1 MLVKNLLLKKGSLF
15 FIAFIIFNGCAKHS
29 YTPPT
34 INNPIYQKT
43 KQKAKSYRSIHKYT
57 MKPYQVFGK
66 WYYPKV
72 LPIGTKLKGIS
83 SWYGP
88 DFHGKTSSSGEVYDM
103 HKLTA
108 AHKTLPMHT
117 IVKVTNLKNKK
128 SVTVRINDRG
138 PFVKGRIIDL
148 SYEAGKRIGLDKS
161 GIAPVVV
168 EVLKYDKFIKS
179 TIKPLKKKIPFIK
192 AKKPK
197 QKTKKIKSSKIAV
210 VLGEY
215 KSFKEAKDIKSA
227 SKFLYPHF
235 TPLIIHNDKIFK
247 VVLVGFKNKKEAQS
261 FIQKNYLEE
270 AKIKELK

>member
-1 MLVKNLLLKKGSLF
+1 MSRLIGVFLNIFIF
-15 FIAFIIFNGCAKHS
+15 FSGCAKHS
-29 YTPPT
+29 YTPPP
-34 INNPIYQKT
+34 IDNPVYQKT
-43 KQKAKSYRSIHKYT
+43 KQKAKSYQSIHKYT
-57 MKPYQVFGK
+57 MRPYQVFGK

-72 LPIGTKLKGIS
+72 LPIGTKIKGIS

-88 DFHGKTSSSGEVYDM
+88 DFHGKASSSGEIYDM

-128 SVTVRINDRG
+128 SVIVRINDRG

-148 SYEAGKRIGLDKS
+148 SYEAGKKIGLDKS

-168 EVLKYDKFIKS
+168 EILKYDKFIKS

-192 AKKPK
+192 AKKK
-197 QKTKKIKSSKIAV
+197 KKKKKRLKTTKIAV

-215 KSFKEAKDIKSA
+215 KSSKEAKDVKSA
-227 SKFLYPHF
+227 SKFLYPSF
-235 TPLIIHNDKIFK
+235 SSKIIHNNKNLK

-261 FIQKNYLEE
+261 FIQKNYLED
-270 AKIKELK
+270 AKIIKE